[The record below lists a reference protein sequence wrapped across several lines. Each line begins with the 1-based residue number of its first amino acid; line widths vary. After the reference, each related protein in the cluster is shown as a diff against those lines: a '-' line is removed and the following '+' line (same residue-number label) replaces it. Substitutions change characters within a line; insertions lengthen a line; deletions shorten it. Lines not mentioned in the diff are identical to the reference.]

1 MHLTARAE
9 FDLVQ
14 ATSHAR
20 LTIGNGK
27 VRQAEVQSVTMAQ
40 MPDAEM
46 SLEELSR
53 NVHGARQILRAPAA
67 EPETLD
73 AAAVT
78 VLAWAFL
85 AVEDSPYE
93 MGSPQSIIPVCRE
106 LLIAMP
112 ETWEF
117 QPSVRSLLA
126 HALRK
131 RYEQHGEQDD
141 LTEAL
146 ALAEEDHA
154 AEPPDSDD
162 RVDIALNLC
171 SLLDHKW
178 QLTREGDVV
187 DRTLMLSEWAVRE
200 APPRSA
206 SLARARNNLGR
217 AQGRRFE
224 TTGNLQSLEDA
235 VSTLV
240 LALDEAP
247 EHWSERG
254 AALSGL
260 GHWLR
265 IQYSATGRRADLD
278 RSINAHREAQSA
290 FEVGDPGQR
299 LALTNLAAS
308 LQLRSDMPGCE
319 PDLAEATALNQAA
332 LSLTPVDAPDRAGY
346 LNNLATSIGRQ
357 AFRQGN
363 PVLLDR
369 AIDLLDEAASL
380 TGIDDG
386 RGLSLANLASYLA
399 HRYRSSHDSK
409 DLERAQQVAQEAL
422 AATGEADPN
431 RCLRLGVLARIKMLA
446 VAEGASDDAVL
457 DISATFRAAC
467 NAALPFPAAV
477 LQLSH
482 QWCVFSHDHHDVGGA
497 VEAAGIALEALDQI
511 VRIQSTPVDAGSWL
525 VFAQR
530 VTHAAACAFIPSGRL
545 QDAISSL
552 ERGRAVV
559 LGDALR
565 RDRADLELVREAGRP
580 DLAANFEDAAIAVR
594 VSAASAR
601 YSSELTSQDLAAA
614 EEASAALA
622 TTLEA
627 IRALP
632 DLGDFS
638 RPGAWGVIAEA
649 IRTEPIA
656 YASPGPNGGVALS
669 VSRAGTTDEPRTRYS
684 VAWLPMLTLDAVR
697 AKVTEW
703 LHSHEVREQDRQ
715 QWITGTRDL
724 CEWAGEALVGP
735 ILGALGGPER
745 LTVVAGGLLGLV
757 PMHAANWTSPQD
769 GQIHSAIDVVELTLV
784 PSAESRVASQRNAEQ
799 DLTGG
804 TLIVEAADVTGR
816 SRLPG
821 AVEEAALISAIRP
834 SALTLS
840 KESAATEIVMEAV
853 RGAQTIHFACH
864 ADSFPDRPH
873 ESRLVFADG
882 NALSLEE
889 LAGLDLGECRLTVL
903 SACETGVIG
912 TEMPDEVVSLASAT
926 LLAGSAG
933 VVASLWAAGDV
944 STSLL
949 MARMYEALEIPGTT
963 PSHALRQGQLWL
975 RDTTNQVKL
984 DYVRSLKDSSGETIL
999 LHCEEQLSA
1008 LVDGGHG
1015 DRRSFEEPISWATY
1029 AFWGA

>member
-1 MHLTARAE
+1 MSER
-9 FDLVQ
+9 DL
-14 ATSHAR
+14 
-20 LTIGNGK
+20 
-27 VRQAEVQSVTMAQ
+27 
-40 MPDAEM
+40 
-46 SLEELSR
+46 SLEDLSR
-53 NVHGARQILRAPAA
+53 DLHGARQILRDNAA
-67 EPETLD
+67 ELATVA

-78 VLAWAFL
+78 VLAWAYL

-112 ETWEF
+112 EAWEF

-131 RYEQHGEQDD
+131 RYEQHGELGD

-146 ALAEEDHA
+146 TLAEEDHA

-162 RVDIALNLC
+162 RVDVALNLC

-178 QLTREGDVV
+178 QVTRDADLV
-187 DRTLMLSEWAVRE
+187 DRTLILSEWAVQE
-200 APPRSA
+200 APPGSA

-235 VSTLV
+235 VSTLL

-247 EHWSERG
+247 EYWTEQG

-265 IQYSATGRRADLD
+265 IQYSATGRRTYLD
-278 RSINAHREAQSA
+278 QSIKVHREAQSA
-290 FEVGDPGQR
+290 FKVGDPGQR
-299 LALTNLAAS
+299 LALTNLATS
-308 LQLRSDMPGCE
+308 LLLRGDIPGCE
-319 PDLAEATALNQAA
+319 SDLAEATALNQAA

-357 AFRQGN
+357 ALRQGD

-380 TGIDDG
+380 TGVDDG

-399 HRYRSSHDSK
+399 HRYRTSHDSV
-409 DLERAQQVAQEAL
+409 DLERAHEVAQEAL
-422 AATGEADPN
+422 AATGGADPN
-431 RCLRLGVLARIKMLA
+431 RCLRLGALASVKALA
-446 VAEGASDDAVL
+446 ISEGASDDDVIE
-457 DISATFRAAC
+457 ISATFRAAC

-477 LQLSH
+477 LPLSH
-482 QWCVFSHDHHDVGGA
+482 QWCVFAHDHNDIGGA
-497 VEAAGIALEALDQI
+497 VEAAEISLEALSQI
-511 VRIQSTPVDAGSWL
+511 VRTQSAPDDAGPWL
-525 VFAQR
+525 AFAQR

-580 DLAANFEDAAIAVR
+580 DLAEKFEDAALAVR
-594 VSAASAR
+594 AAVSSAR
-601 YSSELTSQDLAAA
+601 RSSELTSHNLAVAEEANAALAAA
-614 EEASAALA
+614 
-622 TTLEA
+622 LEA
-627 IRALP
+627 IRELP

-638 RPGAWGVIAEA
+638 RPGAWGTIAEA
-649 IRTEPIA
+649 TRTAPIA
-656 YASPGPNGGVALS
+656 YASPGPNGGIVLS
-669 VSRAGTTDEPRTRYS
+669 LSRAGTTAEPRTRYS
-684 VAWLPMLTLDAVR
+684 VAWLPMLTLEAVR
-697 AKVTEW
+697 THVTEW
-703 LHSHEVREQDRQ
+703 LHSHEDREQDRQ
-715 QWITGTRDL
+715 QWITSTRGL

-735 ILGALGGPER
+735 VLGALGGPER
-745 LTVVAGGLLGLV
+745 LTLVAGGLLGLV

-769 GQIHSAIDVVELTLV
+769 GQIRSAIDVVELTLV
-784 PSAESRVASQRNAEQ
+784 PSAESRTASQRNAEQ
-799 DLTGG
+799 DLTGR
-804 TLIVEAADVTGR
+804 TVIVEAANITGR
-816 SRLPG
+816 SLLPG
-821 AVEEAALISAIRP
+821 AFEEAAVIAAIRP
-834 SALTLS
+834 SAVTLS
-840 KESAATEIVMEAV
+840 KESAGIETVMEAV

-864 ADSFPDRPH
+864 ADSFPDKPS
-873 ESRLVFADG
+873 ESRLVLANG
-882 NALSLEE
+882 SALSLEE
-889 LAGLDLGECRLTVL
+889 LAGLDLTQCRLTVL

-912 TEMPDEVVSLASAT
+912 TDMPDEVVSLASAT
-926 LLAGSAG
+926 LLAGAAG
-933 VVASLWAAGDV
+933 VVASLWAAGDL

-949 MARMYEALEIPGTT
+949 MARMYEALEVSGTT
-963 PSHALRQGQLWL
+963 PSHALRQAQLWL

-984 DYVRSLKDSSGETIL
+984 DYVRSLMDSTGETIL
-999 LHCEEQLSA
+999 LHCEEKLST

-1015 DRRSFEEPISWATY
+1015 DRRSFEEATSWATY